1 MKGLKYVYNVQD
13 PHWSLYTDHCA
24 PCLSNYTYIV
34 DVDQENELAEMLRL
48 TGLARMVER
57 EDMEYIVNP
66 TDGGSSA
73 EVVVTYMEMLDCDE
87 VEELASIYLPDM
99 VMFNFTITSVLPP
112 SMNCTF

>member
-1 MKGLKYVYNVQD
+1 M
-13 PHWSLYTDHCA
+13 YTDHCA
-24 PCLSNYTYIV
+24 PCLSNFTYIV
-34 DVDQENELAEMLRL
+34 DGDQENELAEMLRM
-48 TGLARMVER
+48 TGLDRMLEK

-73 EVVVTYMEMLDCDE
+73 EVVVTYMEMLDCEE
-87 VEELASIYLPDM
+87 VEELVSIYLPDL

>member
-1 MKGLKYVYNVQD
+1 M
-13 PHWSLYTDHCA
+13 
-24 PCLSNYTYIV
+24 
-34 DVDQENELAEMLRL
+34 RL
-48 TGLARMVER
+48 TGLARMLEQ